1 MLNRR
6 DVLAAGLMGSLATN
20 AAGETNA
27 TGEPSM
33 QSGDALVVRDALN
46 RINGTLDEI
55 KDSLDAGLRGNTM
68 SNGSLGVIKQR
79 LELWVKTTGRF
90 PEFWEVGIS
99 VFMEIYDWHI
109 REKQPIQIT
118 RVAEQRMAIQWMF
131 TQYVLRWENDQNYIA
146 PQPYD
151 R

>member
-1 MLNRR
+1 MRPFRR
-6 DVLAAGLMGSLATN
+6 ESLT
-20 AAGETNA
+20 
-27 TGEPSM
+27 P
-33 QSGDALVVRDALN
+33 GDTQVCDCLPRRQKWQL
-46 RINGTLDEI
+46 RIDWVGCI
-55 KDSLDAGLRGNTM
+55 RSHAGLRGNTM

-109 REKQPIQIT
+109 RERQPIQIT